1 MRNRVVLFLAAA
13 ACLFAIRAAAYPLD
27 GYGRTWINRLLVYE
41 IAQKTLLNKGMLK
54 PGSLRP
60 GYQIELSLVDDPDLV
75 LPEPDPAFTAEVT
88 SFLGADASRYG
99 VAVLDLSDPEKP
111 RYAEHKGKMIQNPG
125 SVGKIMVLLA
135 WFQALADLYP
145 DDPEA
150 RRLLLRDTTITAD
163 GFIRKDD
170 HTVPFWKPGDKA
182 IRNRPIE
189 EGDSA
194 NLYTYLDWMASKSSN
209 AAASMLMAQLVLL
222 KHYGKDYPPS
232 DEDAAAFFEKTPKTE
247 LQKIYLGAII
257 GPLNRN
263 GINPERLRQGSFF
276 TREGKRRVPGTNS
289 LATARELM
297 TYLVLMEQGKLVD
310 PWSSLEIK
318 RLLYLTDRRIRYA
331 SHPALDDSAVY
342 FKSGSLYGC
351 KPEPGFT
358 CEKYMGNRINYMN
371 SIAIVESEEEGRN
384 LRYLVVVLSNV
395 LKKNSAVEHQ
405 TFALRIHRL
414 IEDAHPA
421 PAATPPVGAPG
432 PTSPERSSH
441 RTPE

>member
-1 MRNRVVLFLAAA
+1 
-13 ACLFAIRAAAYPLD
+13 
-27 GYGRTWINRLLVYE
+27 
-41 IAQKTLLNKGMLK
+41 
-54 PGSLRP
+54 
-60 GYQIELSLVDDPDLV
+60 
-75 LPEPDPAFTAEVT
+75 
-88 SFLGADASRYG
+88 
-99 VAVLDLSDPEKP
+99 
-111 RYAEHKGKMIQNPG
+111 
-125 SVGKIMVLLA
+125 
-135 WFQALADLYP
+135 
-145 DDPEA
+145 
-150 RRLLLRDTTITAD
+150 
-163 GFIRKDD
+163 
-170 HTVPFWKPGDKA
+170 
-182 IRNRPIE
+182 
-189 EGDSA
+189 
-194 NLYTYLDWMASKSSN
+194 
-209 AAASMLMAQLVLL
+209 MAQLVLL